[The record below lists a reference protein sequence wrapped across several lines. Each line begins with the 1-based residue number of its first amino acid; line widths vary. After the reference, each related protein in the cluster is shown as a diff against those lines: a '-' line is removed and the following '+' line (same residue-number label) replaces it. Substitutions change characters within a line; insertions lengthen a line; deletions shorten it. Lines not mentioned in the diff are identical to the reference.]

1 MKRSTKITT
10 IIIIFFLIIAG
21 VIIARTMIGAHF
33 AKKFGKR
40 SPPGIIITKVVEKE
54 FFEKIES
61 FGTAVSKRTESFRIK
76 KDNLKSELNLQ
87 EYVKKGDI
95 IVKLKDKNIIAPFDG
110 ILGYRGLTED
120 ILGSENSIII
130 TLDDSS
136 IIYSD
141 IKIPETFA
149 SVVKKGLT
157 INAKFAGYK
166 NKTYEG
172 TVDAVSSRIN
182 AETRS
187 LLTRIK
193 ISNNNFELI
202 PGSLLEVV
210 VNFNKRKSLSI
221 PDTSVILE
229 GNKSYVYKV
238 SKENIANKIEIIIGS
253 RNQGNVEVLSGL
265 EIGDTIVAEG
275 LKKVR
280 PRGKIKPIEN
290 GTTKSGYSFK
300 KKLNLFDNHVWN
312 LKDKKNT

>member
-10 IIIIFFLIIAG
+10 IIIVFFLIIAG

-33 AKKFGKR
+33 AKKYGKR
-40 SPPGIIITKVVEKE
+40 PPPGIIVTKVAEKE

-61 FGTAVSKRTESFRIK
+61 FGTAVSKKTESFRIK
-76 KDNLKSELNLQ
+76 KNNLVSDLNLK
-87 EYVKKGDI
+87 EYVKKGDV
-95 IVKLKDKNIIAPFDG
+95 IVKLKDKNIIAPFSG

-149 SVVKKGLT
+149 SVIKKGLS

-166 NKTYEG
+166 DKSYQG

-182 AETRS
+182 ADTRS

-193 ISNNNFELI
+193 INNENFELI
-202 PGSLLEVV
+202 PGSLLEVI
-210 VNFNKRKSLSI
+210 VNFDKRKSLSI
-221 PDTSVILE
+221 PDTSIMLE

-238 SKENIANKIEIIIGS
+238 TKENIANKSEITIGS
-253 RNQGNVEVLSGL
+253 RNEGYVEVLSGL
-265 EIGDTIVAEG
+265 KIGDTIVAEG

-280 PRGKIKPIEN
+280 PRGKIKPIEKGSQNN
-290 GTTKSGYSFK
+290 GSEWK
-300 KKLNLFDNHVWN
+300 KKS
-312 LKDKKNT
+312 

>member
-10 IIIIFFLIIAG
+10 IIIVFFLIIAG

-33 AKKFGKR
+33 AKKYGKR
-40 SPPGIIITKVVEKE
+40 PPPGIIVTKVAEKE

-61 FGTAVSKRTESFRIK
+61 FGTAVSKKTESFRIK
-76 KDNLKSELNLQ
+76 KNNLVSDLNLK
-87 EYVKKGDI
+87 EYVKKGDV
-95 IVKLKDKNIIAPFDG
+95 IVKLKDKNIIAPFSG

-149 SVVKKGLT
+149 SVIKKGLS

-166 NKTYEG
+166 DRSYQG

-182 AETRS
+182 ADTRS

-193 ISNNNFELI
+193 INNENFELI
-202 PGSLLEVV
+202 PGSLLEVI
-210 VNFNKRKSLSI
+210 VNFDKRKSLSI
-221 PDTSVILE
+221 PDTSVMLE

-238 SKENIANKIEIIIGS
+238 TKENIANKSEITIGS
-253 RNQGNVEVLSGL
+253 RNEGYVEVLSGL
-265 EIGDTIVAEG
+265 KIGDTIVAEG

-280 PRGKIKPIEN
+280 PRGKIKPIEKGSQNN
-290 GTTKSGYSFK
+290 GSEWK
-300 KKLNLFDNHVWN
+300 KKS
-312 LKDKKNT
+312 